1 MKERKRRKERKEE
14 PLRPLPCIVKIKK
27 KKLDPSPS
35 FITLLSSMKKKKG
48 ERTSRSRFVKRK
60 LQ

>member
-1 MKERKRRKERKEE
+1 MKNINEE
-14 PLRPLPCIVKIKK
+14 SLRPLPCIVKIKK

-35 FITLLSSMKKKKG
+35 FITSSSSMKKKKE
-48 ERTSRSRFVKRK
+48 ERTNNESRFVKRK